1 MTDRI
6 TAPEAT
12 GRELQQDAALRPKSF
27 DDSDFIGQPQTK
39 EGLRILIQAARQRE
53 ESVDHV
59 LISGPPGLGKTTLAY
74 IIAREMGAKIHVTS
88 GPAIERPGDLAATLN
103 SLAQG
108 DVLFIDEIH
117 RLGKPVE
124 EILYPA
130 MEDGQLDLV
139 VGQGSGGVRT
149 YRIGLPPFTLI
160 GATTR
165 LGLLS
170 APLRDRFGV
179 IYRLDFYNEEECA
192 RIVRRSASLLEIE
205 MDEEGCLDIAR
216 RARGTAR
223 VCNRLLRR
231 VRDYAQVEGDGVIT
245 GEIARTALATLAVD
259 ARGLDDMD
267 RRILDT
273 IVSKF
278 DGGPVGLSTLGA
290 SLSEDPTTLED
301 YHEPYLLQLGFIAR
315 TPRGRVAT
323 RLAYEHLGLE
333 PPAADRGQP
342 ALL

>member
-6 TAPEAT
+6 TTPEAT
-12 GRELQQDAALRPKSF
+12 GRELQQDAALRPQTF
-27 DDSDFIGQPQTK
+27 DDGDFIGQSKTK
-39 EGLRILIQAARQRE
+39 EGLRILIEAARQRGE
-53 ESVDHV
+53 AVDHV

-74 IIAREMGAKIHVTS
+74 IIAREMGAKIRVTS
-88 GPAIERPGDLAATLN
+88 GPALERPGDLASTLN
-103 SLAQG
+103 GLARG

-117 RLGKPVE
+117 RLGKPIE

-139 VGQGSGGVRT
+139 VGAGGGSART
-149 YRIGLPPFTLI
+149 YRIALPPFTLV

-192 RIVRRSASLLEIE
+192 RIVRRSAGLLAVE
-205 MDEEGCLDIAR
+205 MDEEGCIDIAR

-245 GEIARTALATLAVD
+245 GDIARTALATLEVD
-259 ARGLDDMD
+259 DRGLDDMD

-273 IVSKF
+273 VISKF

-323 RLAYEHLGLE
+323 RLAYEHLGMD
-333 PPAADRGQP
+333 PPAVDRGQP
-342 ALL
+342 ALF

>member
-6 TAPEAT
+6 TAPEAA
-12 GRELQQDAALRPKSF
+12 RQEVQQDIALRPQSF
-27 DDSDFIGQPQTK
+27 NDDEFIGQTKTK
-39 EGLRILIQAARQRE
+39 EGLQILIQAALQRE

-74 IIAREMGAKIHVTS
+74 LIAREMKTKITVTS
-88 GPAIERPGDLAATLN
+88 GPAMEKQGDLASTLN
-103 SLAQG
+103 GLARK

-117 RLGKPVE
+117 RLGNSIE

-130 MEDGQLDLV
+130 MEDGQLDL
-139 VGQGSGGVRT
+139 QIPGSGRNVR
-149 YRIGLPPFTLI
+149 IALPPFTLV

-179 IYRLDFYNEEECA
+179 IYRLDFYDEKECA
-192 RIVRRSASLLEIE
+192 SIVRRSAKLLDVE

-231 VRDYAQVEGDGVIT
+231 VRDYAQVKGDGIIT
-245 GEIARTALATLAVD
+245 GDIARTALAALAVD
-259 ARGLDDMD
+259 ARGLDEMD
-267 RRILDT
+267 RRILET
-273 IVSKF
+273 IIGKF

-290 SLSEDPTTLED
+290 SLSEDTSTLED
-301 YHEPYLLQLGFIAR
+301 YHEPYLIQLGFLAR

-323 RLAYEHLGLE
+323 KLAYAHLGLDL
-333 PPAADRGQP
+333 PNVDRDQP
-342 ALL
+342 TLF